1 MKISMDCICRGSG
14 KVYVLLKNVEIDASN
29 IQVTAAKSEGTTIP
43 SSIYPY
49 ESNKNQYVVVL
60 PDLGTG
66 DCDIQINDLSARCVY
81 DVIKI
86 SFSTAKWASRL
97 NYKLKNDLSHSIRN
111 YDDKHDL
118 DVASMRFHEFIE
130 DGDEAILRCSV
141 KLPQR
146 EDNKI
151 AISCFDT
158 SMNRIEIEPITTD
171 DITIPLWFAPN
182 KKRREIQYSVRIP
195 NSTNRLIFTIEDDN
209 HPSFNSFAVVD
220 NEELDKL
227 RILTTSKMKPIS
239 IDPSAYPNWLEQH
252 KASSAILE
260 KQSMVTFKEMPLFS
274 IVVPL
279 FNTPENLFR
288 EMVESVLIQSYA
300 NWELVLVNASP
311 DNSALADIIEAA
323 KIKDARIKVIELAN
337 NAGIS
342 KNTLA
347 GTKEANGDFICFLR
361 PRRYS
366 RALGAL

>member
-1 MKISMDCICRGSG
+1 MKINMDCICRGSG
-14 KVYVLLKNVEIDASN
+14 KVYVLLKNVETDASN
-29 IQVTAAKSEGTTIP
+29 IQVTAAKSDGTTIP

-49 ESNKNQYVVVL
+49 ESNNNQYVIVL

-66 DCDIQINDLSARCVY
+66 DCDIQINDLNAQYAY
-81 DVIKI
+81 DAIKI
-86 SFSTAKWASRL
+86 SFGTAKWASRL
-97 NYKLKNDLSHSIRN
+97 NYKIKNDLSHSIRN

-146 EDNKI
+146 NDNKI

-220 NEELDKL
+220 NEELERL
-227 RILTTSKMKPIS
+227 RILTTSKMQPIS
-239 IDPSAYPNWLEQH
+239 IDPSAYPKWLEQH
-252 KASSAILE
+252 KASSAMLE
-260 KQSMVTFKEMPLFS
+260 KQSMVTFKKMPLFS

-279 FNTPENLFR
+279 FNTPDNLFR
-288 EMVESVLIQSYA
+288 KWWNQ
-300 NWELVLVNASP
+300 
-311 DNSALADIIEAA
+311 
-323 KIKDARIKVIELAN
+323 
-337 NAGIS
+337 
-342 KNTLA
+342 
-347 GTKEANGDFICFLR
+347 FLNR
-361 PRRYS
+361 VMRTGSLCWSMQAQITVR
-366 RALGAL
+366 LWI

>member
-227 RILTTSKMKPIS
+227 RILTTSKM
-239 IDPSAYPNWLEQH
+239 
-252 KASSAILE
+252 
-260 KQSMVTFKEMPLFS
+260 
-274 IVVPL
+274 
-279 FNTPENLFR
+279 NLFR
-288 EMVESVLIQSYA
+288 LIHLHIQIGS
-300 NWELVLVNASP
+300 S
-311 DNSALADIIEAA
+311 
-323 KIKDARIKVIELAN
+323 
-337 NAGIS
+337 
-342 KNTLA
+342 NTRQA
-347 GTKEANGDFICFLR
+347 
-361 PRRYS
+361 RRYS
-366 RALGAL
+366 KNNRWLPSRKCLCLASSFPYSTHPKICSGKWWNRFLYRAMQTGSLC